1 MRFTITKNRCK
12 SWRDKLSK
20 LVRGITKE
28 LNALFFA
35 ADTTDIVN
43 LARDIHECSNTA
55 TAALGRLLTASS
67 LLGVALKDSSHKLT
81 LRVVGDGPLGY
92 VLANSNRSGNVK
104 GVVQNPH
111 VELPLNVLGKLNVG
125 QAIGEGNLYVIKDLG
140 MKEPYVG
147 ISKLISGEIGDDLS
161 SYLYQSEQ
169 VNSVVALGVFVG
181 EHCVKHAGGII
192 VQLLPGAN
200 PEFIEKL
207 EERLKT
213 FSSVT
218 DALAQTG
225 SIEKT
230 VELFFEGV
238 EEIEFTDSQEIAYE
252 CDCSKDRFFRGLIT
266 LGKADLEEIFETQG
280 VAEASCQFC
289 NKKYEYTRE
298 DFSEILGG

>member
-1 MRFTITKNRCK
+1 M
-12 SWRDKLSK
+12 SK

-43 LARDIHECSNTA
+43 VAREVHGCSNTA

-67 LLGVALKDSSHKLT
+67 LLGVALKDNSHKLT

-104 GVVQNPH
+104 GVVQNPQI
-111 VELPLNVLGKLNVG
+111 ELPLNEQSKLSVGK
-125 QAIGEGNLYVIKDLG
+125 AIGEGNLYVIKDLG

-147 ISKLISGEIGDDLS
+147 ISKLISGEIGDDIS

-169 VNSVVALGVFVG
+169 VNSVVALGVLVG
-181 EHCVKHAGGII
+181 DHLVKCSGGII
-192 VQLLPGAN
+192 VQLLPGASD
-200 PEFIEKL
+200 EFISKL

-218 DALAQTG
+218 DYLSQSG
-225 SIEKT
+225 SIEKV
-230 VELFFEGV
+230 VEALFEGV
-238 EEIEFTDSQEIAYE
+238 EEVEFTDTQEIAYE
-252 CDCSKDRFFRGLIT
+252 CDCSKERFYRGLIT
-266 LGKADLEEIFETQG
+266 LGENDLDEIFLTQG